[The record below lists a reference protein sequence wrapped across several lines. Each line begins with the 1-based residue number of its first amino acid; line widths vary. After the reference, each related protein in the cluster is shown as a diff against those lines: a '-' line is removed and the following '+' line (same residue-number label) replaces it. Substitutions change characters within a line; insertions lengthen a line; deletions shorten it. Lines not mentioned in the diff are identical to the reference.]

1 LIVNERKEKQMNMIS
16 IDELISRIGQIANLA
31 FKDKDYKTA
40 LRGQEILLKYN
51 MEARKQDPLD
61 ITLLSDQEILK
72 MMDIVQT
79 KLNIS

>member
-1 LIVNERKEKQMNMIS
+1 MYMIS
-16 IDELISRIGQIANLA
+16 VDELIAKIDKIAFLA
-31 FKDKDYKTA
+31 YKDKDYKTA

-79 KLNIS
+79 KLNMS